1 MFLATACA
9 PSRSTLRE
17 SESGAPSHMAL
28 LFVAGLASTKR
39 RSSRLALHPDCNSVA
54 TAWDLIRGSQINK
67 MPLDYRVEPG
77 GVLAGSLRVPG
88 DKSISHRSIVLG
100 SVAEGV
106 TEISGFLEG
115 EDTLATMNALRAM
128 GVRIDGPAQ
137 GKVQVHGAGLRG
149 LKAPKKV
156 LDCGNSGTSMRLLC
170 GLLAGQSFNC
180 ELTGDDSLRRRPMQR
195 VSAPLR
201 EMGADIVTARNG
213 MPPLQLRGVSAL
225 RGINYAMPVASAQV
239 KSALLLAGLYARGRT
254 CVIESA
260 PTRDHTERMLQ
271 VFGCVV
277 ERDGNTICV
286 SGGGKL
292 KSTNI
297 EVPAD
302 ISSAAFFMVGASIAP
317 GSDITLM
324 HVGVNPTRTGVIEI
338 LRLMV
343 ADITLLD
350 QRNVA
355 GEAVAD
361 IRVRHSR
368 LKGIVIPRGLVPLA
382 IDEFPVLFIAA
393 ANAEGET
400 VLTGAEELRVKESDR
415 IQVMAD
421 GLRKLGVAAQ
431 PAPDGMRIRGGAY
444 SGGAVESHSDH
455 RVAMAF
461 AIAALRAE
469 GPTTIRDCANVAT
482 SFPGFVQLALA
493 AGLKISENLHRG
505 GR

>member
-1 MFLATACA
+1 
-9 PSRSTLRE
+9 
-17 SESGAPSHMAL
+17 
-28 LFVAGLASTKR
+28 
-39 RSSRLALHPDCNSVA
+39 
-54 TAWDLIRGSQINK
+54 
-67 MPLDYRVEPG
+67 
-77 GVLAGSLRVPG
+77 
-88 DKSISHRSIVLG
+88 
-100 SVAEGV
+100 
-106 TEISGFLEG
+106 
-115 EDTLATMNALRAM
+115 
-128 GVRIDGPAQ
+128 
-137 GKVQVHGAGLRG
+137 
-149 LKAPKKV
+149 
-156 LDCGNSGTSMRLLC
+156 
-170 GLLAGQSFNC
+170 
-180 ELTGDDSLRRRPMQR
+180 
-195 VSAPLR
+195 
-201 EMGADIVTARNG
+201 
-213 MPPLQLRGVSAL
+213 
-225 RGINYAMPVASAQV
+225 
-239 KSALLLAGLYARGRT
+239 
-254 CVIESA
+254 
-260 PTRDHTERMLQ
+260 
-271 VFGCVV
+271 
-277 ERDGNTICV
+277 V

-338 LRLMV
+338 LRLMG